1 MKRVATILTGAG
13 LLLNLALPAAVHASD
28 DWQLLGKRNVG
39 QAAET
44 DGIDVGLR
52 DGLFNAIRIDVN
64 EGTVEIYN
72 IRVKFMNGEDYSPD
86 TRLVFK
92 EGERTR
98 VIDLPGE
105 ARGIRRIEF
114 AYRNTESRGQA
125 VVSVFGRETGGTPDE
140 TPEGWE
146 AVGSREVNFHA
157 DHDIIE
163 VPGTKAYRS
172 LMLQVVGGDLDMFNV
187 KVTFANGE
195 TYSPD
200 TRFHFDS
207 NTRSRTLDLPGN
219 LRDIRRINFYYR
231 SVKGGGEGHA
241 TIKVFGRK

>member
-1 MKRVATILTGAG
+1 M
-13 LLLNLALPAAVHASD
+13 ALHASD

-39 QAAET
+39 RAAET

-52 DGLFNAIRIDVN
+52 NGLYNAIRIDVN
-64 EGTVEIYN
+64 EGTVEMYN
-72 IRVKFMNGEDYSPD
+72 IRIKFMNGEDFSPD

-98 VIDLPGE
+98 VIDLPGD

-114 AYRNTESRGQA
+114 TYRNTELRGQA
-125 VVSVFGRETGGTPDE
+125 VVSVFGRETGGTPDGA
-140 TPEGWE
+140 PAGWDL
-146 AVGSREVNFHA
+146 VGSREVSFQA
-157 DHDIIE
+157 EHDVFE
-163 VPGTKAYRS
+163 MPGTKSYRS
-172 LMLQVVGGDLDMFNV
+172 LMFQVGGGDLDMFNV
-187 KVTFANGE
+187 KITFANGE

-207 NTRSRTLDLPGN
+207 NTQSRTIDLPGA

-231 SVKGGGEGHA
+231 SVKGGGDGHA